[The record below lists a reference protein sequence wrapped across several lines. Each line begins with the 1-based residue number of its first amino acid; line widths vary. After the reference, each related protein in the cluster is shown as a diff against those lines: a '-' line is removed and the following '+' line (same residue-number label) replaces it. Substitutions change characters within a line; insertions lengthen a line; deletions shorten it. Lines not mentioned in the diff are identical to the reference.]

1 VVFTVKEILIMV
13 VQFLILSIFVML
25 MAFYGLAF
33 WHWRNDGKHRDAK
46 RENSS
51 NPVASA
57 RTSGS

>member
-1 VVFTVKEILIMV
+1 VDYGMKEILTIV
-13 VQFLILSIFVML
+13 VQFLILSIFVAL

-46 RENSS
+46 RESSS

>member
-1 VVFTVKEILIMV
+1 MKEILTVV
-13 VQFLILSIFVML
+13 VQFLILSIFVAL

-46 RENSS
+46 RESSS

>member
-1 VVFTVKEILIMV
+1 VNYGMKEILTIAG
-13 VQFLILSIFVML
+13 QFLILSIFVAL

-33 WHWRNDGKHRDAK
+33 WHWRNDGRHRDAK

-51 NPVASA
+51 NSVASA